1 MSLCYAQTGGKP
13 MKKAF
18 LVFFFIPLFCFGGF
32 AQDYKGKGRV
42 IGYVY
47 DPTGQPLEGVS
58 VKFFSTKV
66 EQGFEIT
73 TDKKG
78 KWVAFGIIGGGW
90 NVDFE
95 KVGYLPK
102 KIAIQVDEWKRNP
115 DINVTLEKAEGLILT
130 DELKDELNKGNQLFE
145 GEKYGEAIAVFQAM
159 IEKYPD
165 AYILN
170 KNIGNCYFAQ
180 EQYDLA
186 EQYYQKILDREPA
199 NVEAILLIGNCYA
212 NRGQNEKAL
221 EWYGKIEFEKIDD
234 PIVLYNVGTNY
245 YNSSKFEEALRYYRK
260 ATEIQKDFL
269 DALYQ
274 LGLTYLTLGNY
285 QESINTFENYIK
297 LDANSERAG
306 QVRGFLEFLKKK

>member
-1 MSLCYAQTGGKP
+1 

-18 LVFFFIPLFCFGGF
+18 LVLFFLLLFCFMGL

-42 IGYVY
+42 VGYVY
-47 DPTGQPLEGVS
+47 DKEGKPIENVT
-58 VKFFSTKV
+58 VKFFSPKV
-66 EQGFEIT
+66 GQGFDIA
-73 TDKKG
+73 TDKNG

-145 GEKYGEAIAVFQAM
+145 EKKYGEAIAVFQAM

-245 YNSSKFEEALRYYRK
+245 YNSSKFEEALKYYRK

-297 LDANSERAG
+297 LDANSERAN
-306 QVRGFLEFLKKK
+306 QVKGFLEFLKKKD